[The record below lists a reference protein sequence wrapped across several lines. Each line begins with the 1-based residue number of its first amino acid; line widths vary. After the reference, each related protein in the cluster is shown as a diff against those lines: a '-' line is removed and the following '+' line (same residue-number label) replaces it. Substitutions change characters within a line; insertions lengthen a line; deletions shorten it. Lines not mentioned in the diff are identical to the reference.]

1 MEARKILSVIG
12 NISTGKSSFLNYLI
26 GSDILQTGNSL
37 KTRFIIIIRHTEN
50 DEPVLSHII
59 RKVSA
64 YEDLYIKVEDDQ
76 GKKEYKGRN
85 EIIEKIKSLNETLKK
100 VEDEGKLDYSEHL
113 YILETRIKNIHN
125 QDFLNSFDL
134 ADIPGLNNY
143 SLKDGKFGSIK
154 AIFTLLNKLIQIG
167 FLIFDVNQYEDTNA
181 IEIVSQLI
189 AEVKIKINHFLIILN
204 KIDTFPPEKRNEIF
218 LKFKAHLNLN
228 LGDDLLND
236 TNSIITMDSLNLLE
250 EENVMENFDNFLS
263 YHFKGLTND
272 TFEKYFKRLVAYGY
286 YMNNKLAPRKKYSDI
301 EKILNPD
308 TELDEEIAEHIT
320 KIAEKAGLKLN
331 FDPDEE
337 NYENICKLFSLLKKA
352 FSQKEV
358 YFYKRPSEYRKKI
371 DKFFDKKDLISLN
384 HGINNNDL
392 NESRME
398 KSENKIVNK
407 ELLQCMEKLKLF
419 YKSNIR
425 DLQSKANK
433 TGLKEK
439 NINIQSLGER
449 MENLEKLIACHDKI
463 RITVYGTYNAGKS
476 STLNSFIGNNLLQ
489 VDNDQCTGKPI
500 LIRYLKKGEKPK
512 IYRAEFK
519 TVKDYDKFSHYG
531 FIEKGKAIAEG
542 DEAVRNFINSQN
554 YFVKKNEKK
563 TDDFFILKTPIKIL
577 DELNLSEEIK
587 NNVEFLDTPGLNTQL
602 MKNEGDLIS
611 KLIEQTFLYFFIID
625 PTVGGADTNG
635 FKNILEN
642 TILKTI
648 YNRSI
653 INDSLTFPYLFICNK
668 CDNETIEFNKENCN
682 KNINLILKSNNEKFD
697 IIKFSALK
705 RIDILNKMSEYEPE
719 NFIEKVENAFFDV
732 LYFNNKAFYDYL
744 DDYILK
750 DFKKNFNHP
759 INTEFESDKLIKN
772 EIIEILKKKNYKIS
786 NDNDAIL
793 SKLSGYLSFCNK
805 NFKNLKIAD
814 NIMMD
819 ELKNK
824 VKAKINIAYD
834 HIKNGYKA
842 QVKAALEFI
851 KNFIKIGIIPD
862 SYHDRTKNEEIQKAQ
877 KILKE
882 VNELLE
888 ANNIPENFKNF
899 KKKIEEELES
909 TKELKND
916 YDNYEEVIKKK
927 INFINE
933 NFRILNEK
941 TLPGLFTNIKNGV
954 KDIITNNIEGIE
966 VSFENG
972 KIVIKEK
979 PSMKGTAT
987 EVTGLLAFGFGGL
1000 GVAAAIGATATS
1012 EVVGGGILVG
1022 MCVAQPQTLALLGII
1037 SLVSEE
1043 GLVASLA
1050 SFATPVGLFFL
1061 VTGGLIAGVVG
1072 LQKALSSFQERKK
1085 KAYDDSIVNIK
1096 EKFFSLY
1103 NGYEKKSINDF
1114 NALKEKIFEDSAA
1127 YLNMCY
1133 YPVELDENQR
1143 EDLFNK
1149 YNYLQQEINDLLNK

>member
-1 MEARKILSVIG
+1 METRKILSVIG

-85 EIIEKIKSLNETLKK
+85 EIIEKIRSLNETLKK

-113 YILETRIKNIHN
+113 YLLETRIKNIYN
-125 QDFLNSFDL
+125 KDFLKSFDL
-134 ADIPGLNNY
+134 ADLPGLNNY
-143 SLKDGKFGSIK
+143 SKEDGKFGSIK

-167 FLIFDVNQYEDTNA
+167 FLIFDVNQYQDNNA
-181 IEIVSQLI
+181 LEIVSQFI
-189 AEVKIKINHFLIILN
+189 AEIKIKINHFLIILN
-204 KIDTFPPEKRNEIF
+204 KIDTFPPEKRTEVF

-236 TNSIITMDSLNLLE
+236 TNSIITMDSLKLLE
-250 EENVMENFDNFLS
+250 EENVMKNFDNFLS

-286 YMNNKLAPRKKYSDI
+286 YMNHKLAPRKKYSDI

-308 TELDEEIAEHIT
+308 TELDEGFAEHIT
-320 KIAEKAGLKLN
+320 KIAENAGLKLN

-358 YFYKRPSEYRKKI
+358 YFYRRPSEYRKKL

-384 HGINNNDL
+384 NGINNNDFG
-392 NESRME
+392 ESRME
-398 KSENKIVNK
+398 KKNKIVN
-407 ELLQCMEKLKLF
+407 EQLLKCMEKLKAF
-419 YKSNIR
+419 YKSQIS

-433 TGLKEK
+433 TGRKEK

-449 MENLEKLIACHDKI
+449 MENLEKLIACHDKV

-489 VDNDQCTGKPI
+489 VDNEQCTGKPI

-512 IYRAEFK
+512 IYRAELK

-554 YFVKKNEKK
+554 YFVKTNEKK

-602 MKNEGDLIS
+602 LKNEGDLIS

-642 TILKTI
+642 TMLKTV

-653 INDSLTFPYLFICNK
+653 INDSITFPYLFICNK

-682 KNINLILKSNNEKFD
+682 KNINLILKNNNEKFD

-705 RIDILNKMSEYEPE
+705 RMNILNKMHEYTPE
-719 NFIEKVENAFFDV
+719 NFIEKVENSFFDV
-732 LYFNNKAFYDYL
+732 LYFNNKTFYDYL

-759 INTEFESDKLIKN
+759 INIEFETDEFIKN

-786 NDNDAIL
+786 NDNDTIL

-805 NFKNLKIAD
+805 NFINLKIAD

-824 VKAKINIAYD
+824 IKDKINVAYN
-834 HIKNGYKA
+834 HIKNGYKG
-842 QVKAALEFI
+842 QVQAALEFM

-862 SYHDRTKNEEIQKAQ
+862 SCNDRTKSEEIQKAQ

-888 ANNIPENFKNF
+888 ANNISETFKNF
-899 KKKIEEELES
+899 KTKIEEELES
-909 TKELKND
+909 KMELKSD
-916 YDNYEEVIKKK
+916 YENYEEVINKKV
-927 INFINE
+927 NFINE

-941 TLPGLFTNIKNGV
+941 TLPGVFTNIKNGV
-954 KDIITNNIEGIE
+954 QDIITNNIEGIE
-966 VSFENG
+966 VVFENG
-972 KIVIKEK
+972 KMEIKEK
-979 PSMKGTAT
+979 PSMNGTTAK
-987 EVTGLLAFGFGGL
+987 VSGLLTIGFGGL
-1000 GVAAAIGATATS
+1000 GIAVAVGATFTP

-1022 MCVAQPQTLALLGII
+1022 MCAMEPQMLALLGII
-1037 SLVSEE
+1037 SAVSEE
-1043 GLVASLA
+1043 GFVASLA
-1050 SFATPVGLFFL
+1050 SLATPVGWFGLATAGLF
-1061 VTGGLIAGVVG
+1061 VGGLSLV
-1072 LQKALSSFQERKK
+1072 KAFSSFNERKK
-1085 KAYDDSIVNIK
+1085 KAYDESIIKIK

-1103 NGYEKKSINDF
+1103 NGYEKKKINDY

-1143 EDLFNK
+1143 EDLLNQFN
-1149 YNYLQQEINDLLNK
+1149 NLQQDINTLISKR